1 MFEGNISSSLEMGAN
16 VVIAPDVY
24 QNKGDFTCAERPVK
38 GIVMNVALTDA
49 DLPRSVVISDVEVNF
64 FYGTPSLQV

>member
-24 QNKGDFTCAERPVK
+24 QNKGDFTCAERPV
-38 GIVMNVALTDA
+38 
-49 DLPRSVVISDVEVNF
+49 
-64 FYGTPSLQV
+64 